1 MKVQDI
7 INDLQAAE
15 FSELAIGDSA
25 FTETNTPRYLK
36 LIQSAL
42 TELHVQFLIRQE
54 ELVLQPLEGLVDYP
68 LHSDY
73 ADTTETEAVKFIV
86 DSIYQPFDWEPLQ
99 ILGAYDEI
107 GNEIPI
113 NAPSHICGIYVSTP
127 RSVMIPATITSRQ
140 ISLVCRALS

>member
-7 INDLQAAE
+7 IDDLQAAE

-54 ELVLQPLEGLVDYP
+54 ELVIQPLEGLVDYP
-68 LHSDY
+68 IHPDH
-73 ADTTETEAVKFIV
+73 ADTSEA
-86 DSIYQPFDWEPLQ
+86 
-99 ILGAYDEI
+99 
-107 GNEIPI
+107 
-113 NAPSHICGIYVSTP
+113 
-127 RSVMIPATITSRQ
+127 
-140 ISLVCRALS
+140 IS